1 MTAAPEPEGKQA
13 DGAQPVLRFLGL
25 VMFLLPIAGLL
36 FHAAVFLFQAT
47 PWAAAYLHGLA
58 VQIVLGAAFVTLVGN
73 WFHYRYTRLTLDV
86 YGRILI
92 YCWLLSGLLLLKL
105 YWAKQIMATAA

>member
-1 MTAAPEPEGKQA
+1 MTAAPEPESKPALSLG
-13 DGAQPVLRFLGL
+13 GRFLGL

-36 FHAAVFLFQAT
+36 FHAAVFLFQST

-92 YCWLLSGLLLLKL
+92 YCWLLSGLLLKL
-105 YWAKQIMATAA
+105 YWVKQIMATAA